1 MISEHLAGGDCLNVG
16 CVPSKALLHCARVVR
31 EARAAHEEGLFEGDA
46 PAPSLDFGAVMA
58 RMRRLRAQI
67 APADSH
73 EATVGA
79 GADVYQG
86 RGRFVGPNAIEVNG
100 KTLRFK
106 VAVVATGGRAAVP
119 PIPGLATAPYLT
131 NATIFNLTSLPRR
144 LVVLG
149 AGAVGLEMAQAFR
162 AFGSE
167 VTVIVR
173 SARVLSK
180 ESVETSDAL
189 RDVLSSD
196 GVRFLFESTVQS
208 VKTLRDASDS
218 AATANANAST
228 AASKL
233 DAGSSLIELVVQQAG
248 GTSTLTLKCNAL
260 LVATGRVPNVTDL
273 GLGEA
278 GVSYKEAE
286 GIEIDDFGRTTNPSV
301 YAIGD
306 CAAGVPRFTHVA
318 GEMAKL
324 VVQNA
329 LFGDSWRVSSVRTC
343 APSRVAIHNL
353 LLCITCFICLPWCCP
368 CRCPDLMHSW

>member
-1 MISEHLAGGDCLNVG
+1 MISEHLAGGDCLTVG
-16 CVPSKALLHCARVVR
+16 GVPSTALRHCARVVR

-131 NATIFNLTSLPRR
+131 NATIFNLTSSASPRR
-144 LVVLG
+144 SR

-173 SARVLSK
+173 SARVLSRRA
-180 ESVETSDAL
+180 SRL
-189 RDVLSSD
+189 R
-196 GVRFLFESTVQS
+196 
-208 VKTLRDASDS
+208 
-218 AATANANAST
+218 
-228 AASKL
+228 
-233 DAGSSLIELVVQQAG
+233 
-248 GTSTLTLKCNAL
+248 
-260 LVATGRVPNVTDL
+260 
-273 GLGEA
+273 
-278 GVSYKEAE
+278 
-286 GIEIDDFGRTTNPSV
+286 
-301 YAIGD
+301 
-306 CAAGVPRFTHVA
+306 CAA
-318 GEMAKL
+318 
-324 VVQNA
+324 
-329 LFGDSWRVSSVRTC
+329 
-343 APSRVAIHNL
+343 
-353 LLCITCFICLPWCCP
+353 
-368 CRCPDLMHSW
+368 